1 MMAGSK
7 VKSSKTKTEAAASA
21 SEAVPPKAA
30 APVLPAE
37 PAAAE
42 SAVVETKVETTEAAP
57 AAKAAA
63 MIPVSLESDSS
74 SESRGPSYR
83 RLQAHG
89 GSGVPPESPGLPA
102 VSEEVPAP
110 EVEPDEGG
118 RDRGRRRP
126 RRDRNQS
133 TGSWGSKGSYGSKGH
148 QKGKKGRGKGKK
160 GKSKEKGGKGK
171 NKWKSEGGSSTSSRP
186 SRPEWY
192 DRAWL
197 RKAAHCLWQW
207 TSTCITGCWWTCWTV
222 VCMK

>member
-126 RRDRNQS
+126 RRDRAAREAMGARDIRRARKVEARAKRESPKRRVAKERINGKVKEGAVPLHDQVDQS
-133 TGSWGSKGSYGSKGH
+133 GTIEHGCGKLLTVFGSG
-148 QKGKKGRGKGKK
+148 QA
-160 GKSKEKGGKGK
+160 
-171 NKWKSEGGSSTSSRP
+171 P
-186 SRPEWY
+186 
-192 DRAWL
+192 
-197 RKAAHCLWQW
+197 
-207 TSTCITGCWWTCWTV
+207 V
-222 VCMK
+222 